1 MATTLEELQKKL
13 DDKSLNPDE
22 LSREQ
27 RNIIDELI
35 RRGELKG
42 PTMGE
47 LRTQR
52 DVAAKKIAR
61 ADEFYAD
68 PIGQALQA
76 EDSFFSGRPDA
87 ELAGDL
93 SGSIAPYLLM
103 RKKIFGATKNGTL
116 WRKGP
121 GKFLQAASKVADK
134 LPGRLKLVGG
144 ALKLVAR
151 AADVPA
157 KVVASPLGRAE
168 IYSVLGGSTG
178 AGAGSITYDMLNEQ
192 AGITIA
198 NAITDD
204 FRDLP
209 DKEIDQNIIANS
221 LRATKTAA
229 YWNAGA
235 AALTPF
241 IYGALG
247 RMGKH
252 LFNVKGEK
260 AVRLSEIAKE
270 KGLPLPLM
278 TAIEGKALN
287 ETGFKNFGKGAL
299 APLGQ
304 SYFKTVGVFP
314 FVSGIGRE
322 ALQVA
327 EQEAGKQYLDG
338 LVRYAP
344 LMKTAAL
351 SSSIYNQAAKVFAE
365 NAAVIGA
372 KYQAFERVAEALGN
386 PRVIGMDKTVKYAK
400 EMVEANRQMFPD
412 IPGYAP
418 GIGDLDIKA
427 IDKYLKDAGDPLN
440 LFMKAVAA
448 IGTNKLTPK
457 EYSGLTRMLN
467 RAIEGTQ
474 YNLPVGSV
482 WSLKEAMETDFAAFG
497 GKLTKDNLF
506 TDQTIKE
513 GYDAM
518 VAQSGKEFADA
529 DIAYKISQGKDL
541 NNKLLDANATFS
553 QVMGFIDEPIVKS
566 FRKFDSSLFTQRGVN
581 GVKGL
586 ASMSR
591 DQLFRTMEKDVFA
604 SNSPQAIEQFKIII
618 GAAGRNMTPNGKAL
632 FEAAKARYMFNT
644 FLQSFDTAGSPQA
657 KSIFNDVAM
666 DAQVT
671 AKNKYVSEA
680 MEDLGT
686 DVLARQRGFR
696 IEDVRLNNGIYDVS
710 KIRFG
715 PKDFAEFNINKF
727 MDNLGIGKATEDL
740 GRDKMQLLLGKKG
753 ADDFYKFTDY
763 MKAISDVAVSDTSTF
778 LQRRFTLS
786 GGRGVLSGVVIGGGM
801 AAVNPF
807 APAIFLLL
815 ARKAGR
821 MLSDPVALRMMN
833 DALGVDEQLKI
844 LKGQKIR
851 GKRYGNEAYRNIMP
865 KLSSAFLTQ
874 KREAFA
880 RLMNY
885 FADEDED
892 TPRVNPKTV
901 DPIRIQEELLGMPFD
916 NPKPRYDDNTLPKET
931 VESMFAQDFTPG
943 SGNVETDNQLVDY
956 IQSTVRASDETD
968 IDQELRDVEAER
980 ASVMGDVEL
989 ENPVQQPQ
997 VTEQVN
1003 AAQFQ
1008 ALFPNDPTGAAIA
1021 MRGRKNV

>member
-1 MATTLEELQKKL
+1 MATTLKELQKKL
-13 DDKSLNPDE
+13 DDKSLNPNE

-27 RNIIDELI
+27 RAIIDELI
-35 RRGELKG
+35 KRGELKG
-42 PTMGE
+42 PTMRE
-47 LRTQR
+47 LTLKR
-52 DVAAKKIAR
+52 DKAAKDIAR
-61 ADEFYAD
+61 ADQFYAD
-68 PIGQALQA
+68 PIGSALEA
-76 EDSFFSGRPDA
+76 EDSMFKGRPTA

-93 SGSIAPYLLM
+93 SGSIAPYVVM
-103 RKKIFGATKNGTL
+103 RKKIFGAAKNGTL
-116 WRKGP
+116 WQKGP
-121 GKFLQAASKVADK
+121 GKFLQSATKVADR
-134 LPGRLKLVGG
+134 LPGRFKILGG
-144 ALKLVAR
+144 ALKLLAR

-157 KVVASPLGRAE
+157 KVVASPVGRAE
-168 IYSVLGGSTG
+168 IYSVLGGTAG
-178 AGAGSITYDMLNEQ
+178 AGTGSITYDMLNEQ

-198 NAITDD
+198 NAITDE

-209 DKEIDQNIIANS
+209 EKEIDQDILANS
-221 LRATKTAA
+221 FRATKNAA
-229 YWNAGA
+229 MWNAGA

-241 IYGALG
+241 IFGPLGKLTSKLFGA
-247 RMGKH
+247 KS
-252 LFNVKGEK
+252 EK
-260 AVRLSEIAKE
+260 AVRLSEFAKE

-278 TAIEGKALN
+278 TGIEDGVLSD
-287 ETGFKNFGKGAL
+287 
-299 APLGQ
+299 LGRN
-304 SYFKTVGVFP
+304 YFKTVGVFP

-322 ALQVA
+322 SLQVA

-351 SSSIYNQAAKVFAE
+351 SSAIYNQAAKTFAD
-365 NAAVIGA
+365 NAAVIGS
-372 KYQAFERVAEALGN
+372 KYKAFETFAEALGN
-386 PRVIGMDKTVKYAK
+386 PRVISLDATTKYAR

-418 GIGDLDIKA
+418 GLGDLDVKA

-440 LFMKAVAA
+440 LFMKATAA
-448 IGTNKLTPK
+448 IGSNKITPK
-457 EYSGLTRMLN
+457 EYSGLMRMLN

-474 YNLPVGSV
+474 YTLPTGSV
-482 WSLKEAMETDFAAFG
+482 WSLREALETDLNAFG
-497 GKLTKDNLF
+497 GKLTKDNLL

-529 DIAYKISQGKDL
+529 DIAFKISQGEQL
-541 NNKLLDANATFS
+541 YSKLKDANGTFS
-553 QVMGFIDEPIVKS
+553 ALMGFIKSPLIKS

-581 GVKGL
+581 GVKGIEGM
-586 ASMSR
+586 AR
-591 DQLFRTMEKDVFA
+591 DKMFQTMERDVFA
-604 SNSPQAIEQFKIII
+604 SNSPEAIEAFKVII
-618 GAAGRNMTPNGKAL
+618 GAAGKGATPNGKAL
-632 FEAAKARYMFNT
+632 FEASKARYMFNA
-644 FLQSFDTAGSPQA
+644 FLKSFDTAGSPQA

-666 DAQVT
+666 EAGV
-671 AKNKYVSEA
+671 KSGNKYMSDA
-680 MEDLGT
+680 MEELGT
-686 DVLARQRGFR
+686 DAIARQRGFS
-696 IEDVRLNNGIYDVS
+696 IDDVRLNNGIYDVS

-740 GRDKMQLLLGKKG
+740 GRDKMLKLLGKGG

-763 MKAISDVAVSDTSTF
+763 MKAISDIAVSDTSTF

-821 MLSDPVALRMMN
+821 MLTDPVALRYMN
-833 DALGVDEQLKI
+833 DALGVDEQLKV

-851 GKRYGNEAYRNIMP
+851 GRRYGRQVTP
-865 KLSSAFLTQ
+865 KLTALGLTQ

-901 DPIRIQEELLGMPFD
+901 DPIRIQEQLLGMPFE
-916 NPKPRYDDNTLPKET
+916 NPKPRYDDKNLPKET
-931 VESMFAQDFTPG
+931 IESMFAQDFTPG

-956 IQSTVRASDETD
+956 IQSTVRNSDETD
-968 IDQELRDVEAER
+968 VDQELRNEEAER
-980 ASVMGDVEL
+980 ANVMGDVEL
-989 ENPVQQPQ
+989 ESPVQQPQ
-997 VTEQVN
+997 ATGQVN

-1021 MRGRKNV
+1021 MRGNRRV

>member
-1 MATTLEELQKKL
+1 MATTLKELQKKL
-13 DDKSLNPDE
+13 DDKSLNPNE

-27 RNIIDELI
+27 RAIIDELI
-35 RRGELKG
+35 KRGELKG
-42 PTMGE
+42 PTMRE
-47 LRTQR
+47 LTLKR
-52 DVAAKKIAR
+52 DKAAKDIAR
-61 ADEFYAD
+61 ADQFYAD
-68 PIGQALQA
+68 PIGSALEA
-76 EDSFFSGRPDA
+76 EDSMFKGRPTA

-93 SGSIAPYLLM
+93 SGSIAPYVVM
-103 RKKIFGATKNGTL
+103 RKKIFGAAKNGTL
-116 WRKGP
+116 WQKGP
-121 GKFLQAASKVADK
+121 GKFLQSATKVADR
-134 LPGRLKLVGG
+134 LPGRFKILGG
-144 ALKLVAR
+144 ALKLLAR

-157 KVVASPLGRAE
+157 KVVASPVGRAE
-168 IYSVLGGSTG
+168 IYSVLGGTAG
-178 AGAGSITYDMLNEQ
+178 AGTGSITYDMLNEQ

-198 NAITDD
+198 NAITDE

-209 DKEIDQNIIANS
+209 EKEIDQDILANS
-221 LRATKTAA
+221 FRATKNAA
-229 YWNAGA
+229 MWNAGA

-241 IYGALG
+241 IFGPLGKLTSKLFGA
-247 RMGKH
+247 KS
-252 LFNVKGEK
+252 EK
-260 AVRLSEIAKE
+260 AVRLSEFAKE

-278 TAIEGKALN
+278 TGIEDGVLSD
-287 ETGFKNFGKGAL
+287 
-299 APLGQ
+299 LGRN
-304 SYFKTVGVFP
+304 YFKTVGVFP

-322 ALQVA
+322 SLQVA

-351 SSSIYNQAAKVFAE
+351 SSAIYNQAAKTFAD
-365 NAAVIGA
+365 NAAVIGS
-372 KYQAFERVAEALGN
+372 KYKAFETFAEALGN
-386 PRVIGMDKTVKYAK
+386 PRVISLDATTKYAR

-418 GIGDLDIKA
+418 GLGDLDVKA

-440 LFMKAVAA
+440 LFMKATAA
-448 IGTNKLTPK
+448 IGSNKITPK
-457 EYSGLTRMLN
+457 EYSGLMRMLN

-474 YNLPVGSV
+474 YTLPTGSV
-482 WSLKEAMETDFAAFG
+482 WSLREALETDLNAFG
-497 GKLTKDNLF
+497 GKLTKDNLL

-529 DIAYKISQGKDL
+529 DIAFKISQGEQL
-541 NNKLLDANATFS
+541 YSKLKDANGTFS
-553 QVMGFIDEPIVKS
+553 ALMGFIKSPLIKS

-581 GVKGL
+581 GVKGIEGM
-586 ASMSR
+586 AR
-591 DQLFRTMEKDVFA
+591 DKMFQTMERDVFA
-604 SNSPQAIEQFKIII
+604 SNSPEAIEAFKVII
-618 GAAGRNMTPNGKAL
+618 GAAGKGATPNGKAL
-632 FEAAKARYMFNT
+632 FEASKARYMFNA
-644 FLQSFDTAGSPQA
+644 FLKSFDTAGSPQA

-666 DAQVT
+666 EAGV
-671 AKNKYVSEA
+671 KSGNKYMSDA
-680 MEDLGT
+680 MEELGT
-686 DVLARQRGFR
+686 DAIARQRGFS
-696 IEDVRLNNGIYDVS
+696 IDDVRLNNGIYDVS

-740 GRDKMQLLLGKKG
+740 GRDKMMKLLGKGG

-763 MKAISDVAVSDTSTF
+763 MKAISDIAVSDTSTF

-821 MLSDPVALRMMN
+821 MLTDPVALRYMN
-833 DALGVDEQLKI
+833 DALGVDEQLKV

-851 GKRYGNEAYRNIMP
+851 GRRYGRQVTP
-865 KLSSAFLTQ
+865 KLTALGLTQ

-901 DPIRIQEELLGMPFD
+901 DPIRIQEQLLGMPFE
-916 NPKPRYDDNTLPKET
+916 NPKPRYDDKNLPKET
-931 VESMFAQDFTPG
+931 IESMFAQDFTPG

-956 IQSTVRASDETD
+956 IQSTVRNSDETD
-968 IDQELRDVEAER
+968 IDQESRNVEAER
-980 ASVMGDVEL
+980 ASIMGDVEL
-989 ENPVQQPQ
+989 ESPVQQPQ
-997 VTEQVN
+997 ATGQVN

-1021 MRGRKNV
+1021 MRGNRRV

>member
-1 MATTLEELQKKL
+1 LA
-13 DDKSLNPDE
+13 
-22 LSREQ
+22 
-27 RNIIDELI
+27 
-35 RRGELKG
+35 
-42 PTMGE
+42 
-47 LRTQR
+47 
-52 DVAAKKIAR
+52 
-61 ADEFYAD
+61 
-68 PIGQALQA
+68 A
-76 EDSFFSGRPDA
+76 EDSMFKGRPTA

-93 SGSIAPYLLM
+93 SGSIAPYVVM
-103 RKKIFGATKNGTL
+103 RKKIFGAAKNGTL
-116 WRKGP
+116 WQKGP
-121 GKFLQAASKVADK
+121 GKFLQAATKVADK
-134 LPGRLKLVGG
+134 LPGRFKILGG
-144 ALKLVAR
+144 ALKLIAR

-157 KVVASPLGRAE
+157 KVVASPVGRAE
-168 IYSVLGGSTG
+168 IYSVLGGTAG
-178 AGAGSITYDMLNEQ
+178 AGTGSITYDMLNEQ

-198 NAITDD
+198 NAITDE

-209 DKEIDQNIIANS
+209 EKEIDQDILANS
-221 LRATKTAA
+221 FRATKNAA
-229 YWNAGA
+229 MWNAGA

-241 IYGALG
+241 IFGPLGKLTGKLFGA
-247 RMGKH
+247 KS
-252 LFNVKGEK
+252 EK
-260 AVRLSEIAKE
+260 AVRLSEFAKE

-278 TAIEGKALN
+278 TGIEDGVLSD
-287 ETGFKNFGKGAL
+287 
-299 APLGQ
+299 LGRN
-304 SYFKTVGVFP
+304 YFKTVGVFP

-322 ALQVA
+322 SLQVA

-351 SSSIYNQAAKVFAE
+351 SSSIYNQAAKTFAD
-365 NAAVIGA
+365 NAAVIGS
-372 KYQAFERVAEALGN
+372 KYKAFETFAEALGN
-386 PRVIGMDKTVKYAK
+386 PRVISLDATTKYAR

-418 GIGDLDIKA
+418 GLGDLDVKA

-440 LFMKAVAA
+440 LFMKATAA
-448 IGTNKLTPK
+448 IGSNKITPK
-457 EYSGLTRMLN
+457 EYSGLMRMLN

-474 YNLPVGSV
+474 YTLPTGSV
-482 WSLKEAMETDFAAFG
+482 WSLREALETDLNAFG
-497 GKLTKDNLF
+497 GKLTKDNLL
-506 TDQTIKE
+506 TDSTIKE

-529 DIAYKISQGKDL
+529 DMAFKISQGEQL
-541 NNKLLDANATFS
+541 YSKLKDANGTFS
-553 QVMGFIDEPIVKS
+553 ALMGFIKSPLIKS

-581 GVKGL
+581 GVKGIEGM
-586 ASMSR
+586 AR
-591 DQLFRTMEKDVFA
+591 DKMFQTMERDVFA
-604 SNSPQAIEQFKIII
+604 SNSPEAIEAFKVII
-618 GAAGRNMTPNGKAL
+618 GAAGKGATPNGKAL
-632 FEAAKARYMFNT
+632 FEASKARYMFNA
-644 FLQSFDTAGSPQA
+644 FLKSFDTAGSPQA

-666 DAQVT
+666 EAGV
-671 AKNKYVSEA
+671 KSGNKYMSDA
-680 MEDLGT
+680 MEELGT
-686 DVLARQRGFR
+686 DAIARQRGFS
-696 IEDVRLNNGIYDVS
+696 IDDVRLNNGIYDVS

-740 GRDKMQLLLGKKG
+740 GRDKMMKLLGKG
-753 ADDFYKFTDY
+753 GSDDFYKFTDY
-763 MKAISDVAVSDTSTF
+763 MKAISDIAVSDTSTF

-821 MLSDPVALRMMN
+821 MLTDPVALRYMN
-833 DALGVDEQLKI
+833 DALGVDEQLKV

-851 GKRYGNEAYRNIMP
+851 GRRYGRQVTP
-865 KLSSAFLTQ
+865 KLTALGLTQ

-892 TPRVNPKTV
+892 MPRVNPKTI
-901 DPIRIQEELLGMPFD
+901 DPIRIQEQLLGMPFD
-916 NPKPRYDDNTLPKET
+916 NTKPRYEDKNLPKET

-956 IQSTVRASDETD
+956 IQSTVRATDETD
-968 IDQELRDVEAER
+968 IDQESRNVEAET
-980 ASVMGDVEL
+980 AGVMGDVEL
-989 ENPVQQPQ
+989 ESPVPQPPA
-997 VTEQVN
+997 TGQVN

-1021 MRGRKNV
+1021 QRGVKRG

>member
-1 MATTLEELQKKL
+1 MATTLKNLQKQL
-13 DDKSLNPDE
+13 DDKSLNPSE
-22 LSREQ
+22 LSKEQ
-27 RNIIDELI
+27 RAIIDELI
-35 RRGELKG
+35 KRGDLKG
-42 PTMGE
+42 PSTGE
-47 LRTQR
+47 LALQR
-52 DVAAKKIAR
+52 EQAAEEIAR
-61 ADEFYAD
+61 ADQFYAD
-68 PIGQALQA
+68 PIGSALAA
-76 EDSFFSGRPDA
+76 EDSMFKGRPTA

-93 SGSIAPYLLM
+93 SGSIAPYVVM
-103 RKKIFGATKNGTL
+103 RKKIFGAAKNGTL
-116 WRKGP
+116 WQKGP
-121 GKFLQAASKVADK
+121 GKFLQAATKVADK
-134 LPGRLKLVGG
+134 LPGRFKILGG
-144 ALKLVAR
+144 ALKLIAR

-157 KVVASPLGRAE
+157 KVVASPVGRAE
-168 IYSVLGGSTG
+168 IYSVLGGTAG
-178 AGAGSITYDMLNEQ
+178 AGTGSITYDMLNEQ

-198 NAITDD
+198 NAITDE

-209 DKEIDQNIIANS
+209 EKEIDQDILANS
-221 LRATKTAA
+221 FRATKNAA
-229 YWNAGA
+229 MWNAGA

-241 IYGALG
+241 IFGPLGKLTGKLFGA
-247 RMGKH
+247 KS
-252 LFNVKGEK
+252 EK
-260 AVRLSEIAKE
+260 AVRLSEFAKE

-278 TAIEGKALN
+278 TGIEDGVLSD
-287 ETGFKNFGKGAL
+287 
-299 APLGQ
+299 LGRN
-304 SYFKTVGVFP
+304 YFKTVGVFP

-322 ALQVA
+322 SLQVA

-351 SSSIYNQAAKVFAE
+351 SSSIYNQAAKTFAD
-365 NAAVIGA
+365 NAAVIGS
-372 KYQAFERVAEALGN
+372 KYKAFETFAEALGN
-386 PRVIGMDKTVKYAK
+386 PRVISLDATTKYAR

-418 GIGDLDIKA
+418 GLGDLDVKA

-440 LFMKAVAA
+440 LFMKATAA
-448 IGTNKLTPK
+448 IGSNKITPK
-457 EYSGLTRMLN
+457 EYSGLMRMLN

-474 YNLPVGSV
+474 YTLPTGSV
-482 WSLKEAMETDFAAFG
+482 WSLREALETDLNAFG
-497 GKLTKDNLF
+497 GKLTKDNLL
-506 TDQTIKE
+506 TDSTIKE

-529 DIAYKISQGKDL
+529 DIAFKISQGEQL
-541 NNKLLDANATFS
+541 YSKLKDANGTFS
-553 QVMGFIDEPIVKS
+553 ALMGFIKSPLIKS

-581 GVKGL
+581 GVKGIEGM
-586 ASMSR
+586 AR
-591 DQLFRTMEKDVFA
+591 DKMFQTMERDVFA
-604 SNSPQAIEQFKIII
+604 SNSPEAIEAFKVII
-618 GAAGRNMTPNGKAL
+618 GAAGKGATPNGKAL
-632 FEAAKARYMFNT
+632 FEASKARYMFNA
-644 FLQSFDTAGSPQA
+644 FLKSFDTAGSPQA

-666 DAQVT
+666 EAGV
-671 AKNKYVSEA
+671 KSGNKYMSDA
-680 MEDLGT
+680 MEELGT
-686 DVLARQRGFR
+686 DAIARQRGFS
-696 IEDVRLNNGIYDVS
+696 IDDVRLNNGIYDVS

-740 GRDKMQLLLGKKG
+740 GRDKMMKLLGKG
-753 ADDFYKFTDY
+753 GSDDFYKFTDY
-763 MKAISDVAVSDTSTF
+763 MKAISDIAVSDTSTF

-821 MLSDPVALRMMN
+821 MLTDPVALRYMN
-833 DALGVDEQLKI
+833 DALGVDEQLKV

-851 GKRYGNEAYRNIMP
+851 GRRYGRQVTP
-865 KLSSAFLTQ
+865 KLTALGLTQ

-892 TPRVNPKTV
+892 MPRVNPKTI
-901 DPIRIQEELLGMPFD
+901 DPIRIQEQLLGMPFD
-916 NPKPRYDDNTLPKET
+916 NTKPRYEDKNLPKET

-956 IQSTVRASDETD
+956 IQSTVRATDETD
-968 IDQELRDVEAER
+968 IDQESRNVEAET
-980 ASVMGDVEL
+980 AGVMGDVEL
-989 ENPVQQPQ
+989 ESPVPQPPA
-997 VTEQVN
+997 TGQVN

-1021 MRGRKNV
+1021 QRGVKRG

>member
-1 MATTLEELQKKL
+1 MAITLEELQKKL
-13 DDKSLNPDE
+13 DDKSLNPADI
-22 LSREQ
+22 SPKQ
-27 RNIIDELI
+27 RRIIDELI
-35 RRGELKG
+35 NRGELKG
-42 PTMGE
+42 PTMRE
-47 LRTQR
+47 LTLQR
-52 DVAAKKIAR
+52 EQAASQIAR

-68 PIGQALQA
+68 PIGKALEA
-76 EDSFFSGRPDA
+76 EDSFFKGRPTA

-93 SGSIAPYLLM
+93 TGSIAPYLLM

-116 WRKGP
+116 WQKGP
-121 GKFLQAASKVADK
+121 GKFLQAATKVADK
-134 LPGRLKLVGG
+134 LPGRFRLIGG
-144 ALKLVAR
+144 ALKLIAR

-241 IYGALG
+241 IFGPLG
-247 RMGKH
+247 KLGKH

-287 ETGFKNFGKGAL
+287 ETGFSNLGKGAL

-351 SSSIYNQAAKVFAE
+351 SSSIYNQAAKVFKE

-372 KYQAFERVAEALGN
+372 KYQAFEEVADALGN
-386 PRVIGMDKTVKYAK
+386 PRVIGLDKTVKYAK

-412 IPGYAP
+412 IPAFKE
-418 GIGDLDIKA
+418 GIGDIDVKS

-440 LFMKAVAA
+440 LYMKAVAA
-448 IGTNKLTPK
+448 IGDSKITPK
-457 EYSGLTRMLN
+457 EYSGLMRMLN

-474 YNLPVGSV
+474 YQLPTGSV
-482 WSLKEAMETDFAAFG
+482 WSLREALETDFNAFG
-497 GKLTKDNLF
+497 GKLTKDNLLK
-506 TDQTIKE
+506 DETIKE
-513 GYDAM
+513 GYEAM

-529 DIAYKISQGKDL
+529 DIAYKISQGEKL
-541 NNKLLDANATFS
+541 NAKLLDANATFS
-553 QVMGFIDEPIVKS
+553 QVMGFLNEPIVKS
-566 FRKFDSSLFTQRGVN
+566 FRKFDSSLFTQRGIN

-591 DQLFRTMEKDVFA
+591 DQLFRSMEKDVFA
-604 SNSPQAIEQFKIII
+604 SNSPEAIEQFKIII
-618 GAAGRNMTPNGKAL
+618 GAAGRNSTPNGKAL

-644 FLQSFDTAGSPQA
+644 FLKSFDTAGSPQA

-666 DAQVT
+666 DAQVI

-686 DVLARQRGFR
+686 DIIARQRGFS
-696 IEDVRLNNGIYDVS
+696 IDDVRLNNGIYDVS

-715 PKDFAEFNINKF
+715 PKDFANFNINKF

-801 AAVNPF
+801 AAVNPL
-807 APAIFLLL
+807 APLVFLAV
-815 ARKAGR
+815 ARKAGSV
-821 MLSDPVALRMMN
+821 LSDPVALRLMN

-844 LKGQKIR
+844 LGGKKIR
-851 GKRYGNEAYRNIMP
+851 GRTYGTGAIRNVTP
-865 KLSSAFLTQ
+865 KLSAFYLTQ

-880 RLMNY
+880 RFMNY
-885 FADEDED
+885 ILDEEED
-892 TPRVNPKTV
+892 TPKINPKNI
-901 DPIRIQEELLGMPFD
+901 DPVRIQEMLLGMPFE

-931 VESMFAQDFTPG
+931 IESMFAQDFTPG

-956 IQSTVRASDETD
+956 IQSSIRATDETD
-968 IDQELRDVEAER
+968 IDQESRNIEAER

-989 ENPVQQPQ
+989 ESPVQATPNTGQQ
-997 VTEQVN
+997 VSAQ
-1003 AAQFQ
+1003 QFQ
-1008 ALFPNDPTGAAIA
+1008 TLFPNDPTGAAIA
-1021 MRGRKNV
+1021 QRRRNV

>member
-1 MATTLEELQKKL
+1 MSEFVDNLQKQL
-13 DDKSLNPDE
+13 DDKSLNPSE
-22 LSREQ
+22 LSKEQ
-27 RNIIDELI
+27 RAIIDELI
-35 RRGELKG
+35 KRGDLKG
-42 PTMGE
+42 PSTGE
-47 LRTQR
+47 LALQR
-52 DVAAKKIAR
+52 EQAAEEIAR
-61 ADEFYAD
+61 ADQFYAD
-68 PIGQALQA
+68 PIGSALAA
-76 EDSFFSGRPDA
+76 EDSMFKGRPTA

-93 SGSIAPYLLM
+93 SGSIAPYVVM
-103 RKKIFGATKNGTL
+103 RKKIFGAAKNGTL
-116 WRKGP
+116 WQKGP
-121 GKFLQAASKVADK
+121 GKFLQAATKVADK
-134 LPGRLKLVGG
+134 LPGRFKILGG
-144 ALKLVAR
+144 ALKLIAR

-157 KVVASPLGRAE
+157 KVVASPVGRAE
-168 IYSVLGGSTG
+168 IYSVLGGTAG
-178 AGAGSITYDMLNEQ
+178 AGTGSITYDMLNEQ

-198 NAITDD
+198 NAITDE

-209 DKEIDQNIIANS
+209 EKEIDQDILANS
-221 LRATKTAA
+221 FRATKNAA
-229 YWNAGA
+229 MWNAGA

-241 IYGALG
+241 IFGPLGKLTGKLFGA
-247 RMGKH
+247 KS
-252 LFNVKGEK
+252 EK
-260 AVRLSEIAKE
+260 AVRLSEFAKE

-278 TAIEGKALN
+278 TGIEDGVLSD
-287 ETGFKNFGKGAL
+287 
-299 APLGQ
+299 LGRN
-304 SYFKTVGVFP
+304 YFKTVGVFP

-322 ALQVA
+322 SLQVA

-351 SSSIYNQAAKVFAE
+351 SSSIYNQAAKTFAD
-365 NAAVIGA
+365 NAAVIGS
-372 KYQAFERVAEALGN
+372 KYKAFETFAEALGN
-386 PRVIGMDKTVKYAK
+386 PRVISLDATTKYAR

-418 GIGDLDIKA
+418 GLGDLDVKA

-440 LFMKAVAA
+440 LFMKATAA
-448 IGTNKLTPK
+448 IGSNKITPK
-457 EYSGLTRMLN
+457 EYSGLMRMLN

-474 YNLPVGSV
+474 YTLPTGSV
-482 WSLKEAMETDFAAFG
+482 WSLREALETDLNAFG
-497 GKLTKDNLF
+497 GKLTKDNLL
-506 TDQTIKE
+506 TDSTIKE

-529 DIAYKISQGKDL
+529 DIAFKISQGEQL
-541 NNKLLDANATFS
+541 YSKLKDANGTFS
-553 QVMGFIDEPIVKS
+553 ALMGFIKSPLIKS

-581 GVKGL
+581 GVKGIEGM
-586 ASMSR
+586 AR
-591 DQLFRTMEKDVFA
+591 DKMFQTMERDVFA
-604 SNSPQAIEQFKIII
+604 SNSPEAIEAFKVII
-618 GAAGRNMTPNGKAL
+618 GAAGKGATPNGKAL
-632 FEAAKARYMFNT
+632 FEASKARYMFNA
-644 FLQSFDTAGSPQA
+644 FLKSFDTAGSPQA

-666 DAQVT
+666 EAGV
-671 AKNKYVSEA
+671 KSGNKYMSDA
-680 MEDLGT
+680 MEELGT
-686 DVLARQRGFR
+686 DAIARQRGFS
-696 IEDVRLNNGIYDVS
+696 IDDVRLNNGIYDVS

-740 GRDKMQLLLGKKG
+740 GRDKMMKLLGKG
-753 ADDFYKFTDY
+753 GSDDFYKFTDY
-763 MKAISDVAVSDTSTF
+763 MKAISDIAVSDTSTF

-821 MLSDPVALRMMN
+821 MLTDPVALRYMN
-833 DALGVDEQLKI
+833 DALGVDEQLKV

-851 GKRYGNEAYRNIMP
+851 GRRYGRQVTP
-865 KLSSAFLTQ
+865 KLTALGLTQ

-892 TPRVNPKTV
+892 MPRVNPKTI
-901 DPIRIQEELLGMPFD
+901 DPIRIQEQLLGMPFD
-916 NPKPRYDDNTLPKET
+916 NTKPRYEDKNLPKET

-956 IQSTVRASDETD
+956 IQSTVRATDETD
-968 IDQELRDVEAER
+968 IDQESRNVEAET
-980 ASVMGDVEL
+980 AGVMGDVEL
-989 ENPVQQPQ
+989 ESPVPQPPA
-997 VTEQVN
+997 TGQVN

-1021 MRGRKNV
+1021 QRGVKRG

>member
-1 MATTLEELQKKL
+1 MATTLKELQKKL
-13 DDKSLNPDE
+13 DDKSLNPNE

-27 RNIIDELI
+27 RAIIDELI

-42 PTMGE
+42 PTMRD
-47 LRTQR
+47 LTLQR
-52 DVAAKKIAR
+52 DKAAKDIAR

-68 PIGQALQA
+68 PIGSALEA
-76 EDSFFSGRPDA
+76 EDSMFKGRPTA

-93 SGSIAPYLLM
+93 SGSIAPYVVM
-103 RKKIFGATKNGTL
+103 RKKIFGAAKNGTL
-116 WRKGP
+116 WQKGP
-121 GKFLQAASKVADK
+121 GKFLQSATKVADR
-134 LPGRLKLVGG
+134 LPGRFKILGG
-144 ALKLVAR
+144 ALKLLAR

-157 KVVASPLGRAE
+157 KVVASPVGRAE
-168 IYSVLGGSTG
+168 IYSVLGGTAG
-178 AGAGSITYDMLNEQ
+178 AGTGSITYDMLNEQ

-198 NAITDD
+198 NAITDE

-209 DKEIDQNIIANS
+209 EKEIDQDILANS
-221 LRATKTAA
+221 FRATKNAA
-229 YWNAGA
+229 MWNAGA

-241 IYGALG
+241 IFGPLGKLTSKLFGA
-247 RMGKH
+247 KS
-252 LFNVKGEK
+252 EK
-260 AVRLSEIAKE
+260 AVRLSEFAKE

-278 TAIEGKALN
+278 TGIEDGVLSD
-287 ETGFKNFGKGAL
+287 
-299 APLGQ
+299 LGRG
-304 SYFKTVGVFP
+304 YFKTVGVFP

-351 SSSIYNQAAKVFAE
+351 SSAIYNQAAKTFAD
-365 NAAVIGA
+365 NAAVIGS
-372 KYQAFERVAEALGN
+372 KYKAFETFAEALGN
-386 PRVIGMDKTVKYAK
+386 PRVISLDATTKYAR

-418 GIGDLDIKA
+418 GLGDLDVKA

-440 LFMKAVAA
+440 LFMKATAA
-448 IGTNKLTPK
+448 IGSNKITPK
-457 EYSGLTRMLN
+457 EYSGLMRMLN

-474 YNLPVGSV
+474 YTLPTGSV
-482 WSLKEAMETDFAAFG
+482 WSLREALETDLNAFG
-497 GKLTKDNLF
+497 GKLTKDNLL

-529 DIAYKISQGKDL
+529 DIAFKISQGEQL
-541 NNKLLDANATFS
+541 YSKLKDANGTFS
-553 QVMGFIDEPIVKS
+553 ALMGFIKSPLIKS

-581 GVKGL
+581 GVKGIEGM
-586 ASMSR
+586 AR
-591 DQLFRTMEKDVFA
+591 DKMFQTMERDVFA
-604 SNSPQAIEQFKIII
+604 SNSPEAIEAFKVII
-618 GAAGRNMTPNGKAL
+618 GAAGKGATPNGKAL
-632 FEAAKARYMFNT
+632 FEASKARYMFNA
-644 FLQSFDTAGSPQA
+644 FLKSFDTAGSPQA

-666 DAQVT
+666 EAGV
-671 AKNKYVSEA
+671 KSGNKYMSDA
-680 MEDLGT
+680 MEELGT
-686 DVLARQRGFR
+686 DAIARQRGFS
-696 IEDVRLNNGIYDVS
+696 IDDVRLNNGIYDVS

-740 GRDKMQLLLGKKG
+740 GRDKMMKLLGKGG

-763 MKAISDVAVSDTSTF
+763 MKAISDIAVSDTSTF

-821 MLSDPVALRMMN
+821 MLTDPVALRYMN

-844 LKGQKIR
+844 LGGEKIR
-851 GKRYGNEAYRNIMP
+851 GRRYGNEAYRNIMP

-901 DPIRIQEELLGMPFD
+901 DPIRIQEQLLGMPFE
-916 NPKPRYDDNTLPKET
+916 NPKPRYDDKNLPKET
-931 VESMFAQDFTPG
+931 IESMFAQDFTPG

-968 IDQELRDVEAER
+968 IDQESRNVEAER
-980 ASVMGDVEL
+980 ASVMGDIEL

-997 VTEQVN
+997 ATGQVN

-1021 MRGRKNV
+1021 MRGNRRV

>member
-1 MATTLEELQKKL
+1 
-13 DDKSLNPDE
+13 
-22 LSREQ
+22 
-27 RNIIDELI
+27 
-35 RRGELKG
+35 
-42 PTMGE
+42 
-47 LRTQR
+47 
-52 DVAAKKIAR
+52 
-61 ADEFYAD
+61 
-68 PIGQALQA
+68 
-76 EDSFFSGRPDA
+76 
-87 ELAGDL
+87 
-93 SGSIAPYLLM
+93 
-103 RKKIFGATKNGTL
+103 
-116 WRKGP
+116 
-121 GKFLQAASKVADK
+121 
-134 LPGRLKLVGG
+134 
-144 ALKLVAR
+144 
-151 AADVPA
+151 
-157 KVVASPLGRAE
+157 
-168 IYSVLGGSTG
+168 
-178 AGAGSITYDMLNEQ
+178 MLNEQ

-198 NAITDD
+198 NAITDE

-209 DKEIDQNIIANS
+209 EKAIDQDILANS
-221 LRATKTAA
+221 FRATKNAA
-229 YWNAGA
+229 MWNAGA

-241 IYGALG
+241 IFGPLGKLTSKLFGA
-247 RMGKH
+247 KS
-252 LFNVKGEK
+252 EK
-260 AVRLSEIAKE
+260 AVRLSEFAKE

-278 TAIEGKALN
+278 TGIEDGVLSD
-287 ETGFKNFGKGAL
+287 
-299 APLGQ
+299 LGRN
-304 SYFKTVGVFP
+304 YFKTVGVFP

-351 SSSIYNQAAKVFAE
+351 SSAIYNQAAKTFAD
-365 NAAVIGA
+365 NAAVIGS
-372 KYQAFERVAEALGN
+372 KYKAFETFAEALGN
-386 PRVIGMDKTVKYAK
+386 PRVISLDATTKYAR

-418 GIGDLDIKA
+418 GIGDLDVKA

-440 LFMKAVAA
+440 LFMKATAA
-448 IGTNKLTPK
+448 IGSNKITPK
-457 EYSGLTRMLN
+457 EYSGLMRMLN

-474 YNLPVGSV
+474 YTLPTGSV
-482 WSLKEAMETDFAAFG
+482 WSLREALETDLNAFG
-497 GKLTKDNLF
+497 GKLTKDNLL

-529 DIAYKISQGKDL
+529 DIAFKISQGEQL
-541 NNKLLDANATFS
+541 YSKLKDANGTFS
-553 QVMGFIDEPIVKS
+553 ALMGFIKSPLIKS

-581 GVKGL
+581 GVKGIEGM
-586 ASMSR
+586 AR
-591 DQLFRTMEKDVFA
+591 DKMFQTMERDVFA
-604 SNSPQAIEQFKIII
+604 SNSPEAIEAFKVII
-618 GAAGRNMTPNGKAL
+618 GAAGKGATPNGKAL
-632 FEAAKARYMFNT
+632 FEASKARYMFNA
-644 FLQSFDTAGSPQA
+644 FLKSFDTAGSPQA

-666 DAQVT
+666 EAGV
-671 AKNKYVSEA
+671 KSGNKYMSDA
-680 MEDLGT
+680 MEELGT
-686 DVLARQRGFR
+686 DAIARQRGFS
-696 IEDVRLNNGIYDVS
+696 IDDVRLNNGIYDVS

-740 GRDKMQLLLGKKG
+740 GRDKMMKLLGKGG

-763 MKAISDVAVSDTSTF
+763 MKAISDIAVSDTSTF

-821 MLSDPVALRMMN
+821 MLTDPVALRYMN
-833 DALGVDEQLKI
+833 DALGVDEQLKV

-851 GKRYGNEAYRNIMP
+851 GRRYGRQVTP
-865 KLSSAFLTQ
+865 KLTALGLTQ

-901 DPIRIQEELLGMPFD
+901 DPIRIQEQLLGMPFE
-916 NPKPRYDDNTLPKET
+916 NPKPRYDDKNLPKET
-931 VESMFAQDFTPG
+931 IESMFAQDFTPG

-956 IQSTVRASDETD
+956 IQSTVRNSDETD
-968 IDQELRDVEAER
+968 IDQESRNVEAER
-980 ASVMGDVEL
+980 VSVMGDIEL

-997 VTEQVN
+997 ATGQVN

-1021 MRGRKNV
+1021 MRGNRRV

>member
-1 MATTLEELQKKL
+1 MATTLKELQKKL
-13 DDKSLNPDE
+13 DDRSLNPNE

-27 RNIIDELI
+27 RAIIDELI
-35 RRGELKG
+35 KRGELKG
-42 PTMGE
+42 PTMRD
-47 LRTQR
+47 LTLQR
-52 DVAAKKIAR
+52 DKAAKDIAR
-61 ADEFYAD
+61 ADQFYAD
-68 PIGQALQA
+68 PIGSALEA
-76 EDSFFSGRPDA
+76 EDSMFKGRPTA

-93 SGSIAPYLLM
+93 SGSIAPYVVM
-103 RKKIFGATKNGTL
+103 RKKIFGAAKNGTL
-116 WRKGP
+116 WQKGP
-121 GKFLQAASKVADK
+121 GKFLQSATKVADR
-134 LPGRLKLVGG
+134 LPGRFKILGG
-144 ALKLVAR
+144 ALKLLAR

-157 KVVASPLGRAE
+157 KVVASPVGRAE
-168 IYSVLGGSTG
+168 IYSVLGGTAG
-178 AGAGSITYDMLNEQ
+178 AGTGSITYDMLNEQ

-198 NAITDD
+198 NAITDE

-209 DKEIDQNIIANS
+209 EKAIDQDILANS
-221 LRATKTAA
+221 FRATKNAA
-229 YWNAGA
+229 MWNAGA

-241 IYGALG
+241 IFGPLGKLTSKLFGA
-247 RMGKH
+247 KS
-252 LFNVKGEK
+252 EK
-260 AVRLSEIAKE
+260 AVRLSEFAKE

-278 TAIEGKALN
+278 TGIEDGVLSD
-287 ETGFKNFGKGAL
+287 
-299 APLGQ
+299 LGRN
-304 SYFKTVGVFP
+304 YFKTVGVFP

-351 SSSIYNQAAKVFAE
+351 SSAIYNQAAKTFAD
-365 NAAVIGA
+365 NAAVIGS
-372 KYQAFERVAEALGN
+372 KYKAFETFAEALGN
-386 PRVIGMDKTVKYAK
+386 PRVISLDATTKYAR

-418 GIGDLDIKA
+418 GLGDLDVKA

-448 IGTNKLTPK
+448 IGPNKITPK
-457 EYSGLTRMLN
+457 EYSGLMRMLN

-474 YNLPVGSV
+474 YTLPTGSV
-482 WSLKEAMETDFAAFG
+482 WSLREALETDLNAFG
-497 GKLTKDNLF
+497 GKLTKDNLL

-529 DIAYKISQGKDL
+529 DIAFKISQGEQL
-541 NNKLLDANATFS
+541 YSKLKDANGTFS
-553 QVMGFIDEPIVKS
+553 ALMGFIKSPLIKS

-581 GVKGL
+581 GVKGIEGM
-586 ASMSR
+586 AR
-591 DQLFRTMEKDVFA
+591 DKMFQTMERDVFA
-604 SNSPQAIEQFKIII
+604 SNSPEAIEAFKVII
-618 GAAGRNMTPNGKAL
+618 GAAGKGATPNGKAL
-632 FEAAKARYMFNT
+632 FEASKARYMFNA
-644 FLQSFDTAGSPQA
+644 FLKSFDTAGSPQA

-666 DAQVT
+666 EAGV
-671 AKNKYVSEA
+671 KSGNKYMSDA
-680 MEDLGT
+680 MEELGT
-686 DVLARQRGFR
+686 DAIARQRGFS
-696 IEDVRLNNGIYDVS
+696 IDDVRLNNGIYDVS

-740 GRDKMQLLLGKKG
+740 GRDKMMKLLGKGG

-821 MLSDPVALRMMN
+821 MLTDPVALRYMN

-851 GKRYGNEAYRNIMP
+851 GRRYGRSIETGITSPTKFLTA
-865 KLSSAFLTQ
+865 AGLTQ

-901 DPIRIQEELLGMPFD
+901 DPIRIQEQLLGMPFE
-916 NPKPRYDDNTLPKET
+916 NPKPRYDDKNLPKET
-931 VESMFAQDFTPG
+931 IESMFAQDFTPG

-956 IQSTVRASDETD
+956 IQSTVRNSDETD
-968 IDQELRDVEAER
+968 IDQESRNVEAER
-980 ASVMGDVEL
+980 ASVMGDIQL
-989 ENPVQQPQ
+989 ENPVQQPPA
-997 VTEQVN
+997 TGQVN

-1021 MRGRKNV
+1021 MRGNRRV

>member
-1 MATTLEELQKKL
+1 MATTLKELQKKL
-13 DDKSLNPDE
+13 DDKSLNPNE

-27 RNIIDELI
+27 RAIIDELI
-35 RRGELKG
+35 KRGELKG
-42 PTMGE
+42 PTMRE
-47 LRTQR
+47 LTLQR
-52 DVAAKKIAR
+52 DKAAKDIAR
-61 ADEFYAD
+61 ADQFYAD
-68 PIGQALQA
+68 PIGSALEA
-76 EDSFFSGRPDA
+76 EDSMFKGRPTA

-93 SGSIAPYLLM
+93 SGSIAPYVVM
-103 RKKIFGATKNGTL
+103 RKKIFGAAKNGTL
-116 WRKGP
+116 WQKGP
-121 GKFLQAASKVADK
+121 GKFLQAATKVADK
-134 LPGRLKLVGG
+134 LPGRFKILGG
-144 ALKLVAR
+144 ALKLLAR

-157 KVVASPLGRAE
+157 KVVASPVGRAE
-168 IYSVLGGSTG
+168 IYSVLGGTAG
-178 AGAGSITYDMLNEQ
+178 AGTGSITYDMLNEQ

-198 NAITDD
+198 NAITDE

-209 DKEIDQNIIANS
+209 EKKIDQDILANS
-221 LRATKTAA
+221 FRATKNAA
-229 YWNAGA
+229 MWNAGA

-241 IYGALG
+241 IFGPLGKLTSKLFGA
-247 RMGKH
+247 KS
-252 LFNVKGEK
+252 EK
-260 AVRLSEIAKE
+260 AVRLSEFAKE

-278 TAIEGKALN
+278 TGIEDGVLSD
-287 ETGFKNFGKGAL
+287 
-299 APLGQ
+299 LGRN
-304 SYFKTVGVFP
+304 YFKTVGVFP

-351 SSSIYNQAAKVFAE
+351 SSAIYNQAAKTFAD
-365 NAAVIGA
+365 NAAVIGS
-372 KYQAFERVAEALGN
+372 KYKAFETFAEALGN
-386 PRVIGMDKTVKYAK
+386 PRVISLDATTKYAR

-418 GIGDLDIKA
+418 GIGDLDVKA

-440 LFMKAVAA
+440 LFMKATAA
-448 IGTNKLTPK
+448 IGSNKITPK
-457 EYSGLTRMLN
+457 EYSGLMRMLN

-474 YNLPVGSV
+474 YTLPTGSV
-482 WSLKEAMETDFAAFG
+482 WSLREALETDLNAFG
-497 GKLTKDNLF
+497 GKLTKDNLL
-506 TDQTIKE
+506 TDSTIKE

-529 DIAYKISQGKDL
+529 DIAFKISQGEQL
-541 NNKLLDANATFS
+541 YSKLKDANGTFS
-553 QVMGFIDEPIVKS
+553 ALMGFIKSPLIKS

-581 GVKGL
+581 GVKGIEGM
-586 ASMSR
+586 AR
-591 DQLFRTMEKDVFA
+591 DKMFQTMERDVFA
-604 SNSPQAIEQFKIII
+604 SNSPEAIEAFKVII
-618 GAAGRNMTPNGKAL
+618 GAAGKGATPNGKAL
-632 FEAAKARYMFNT
+632 FEASKARYMFNA
-644 FLQSFDTAGSPQA
+644 FLKSFDTAGSPQA

-666 DAQVT
+666 EAGV
-671 AKNKYVSEA
+671 KSGNKYMSDA
-680 MEDLGT
+680 MEELGT
-686 DVLARQRGFR
+686 DAIARQRGFS
-696 IEDVRLNNGIYDVS
+696 IDDVRLNNGIYDVS

-740 GRDKMQLLLGKKG
+740 GRDKMMKLLGKGG

-763 MKAISDVAVSDTSTF
+763 MKAISDIAVSDTSTF

-821 MLSDPVALRMMN
+821 MLTDPVALRYMN

-851 GKRYGNEAYRNIMP
+851 GRRYGRSIETGITKPTKFLTA
-865 KLSSAFLTQ
+865 AGLTQ

-901 DPIRIQEELLGMPFD
+901 DPIRIQEQLLGMPFE
-916 NPKPRYDDNTLPKET
+916 NPKPRYDDKNLPKET
-931 VESMFAQDFTPG
+931 IESMFAQDFTPG

-956 IQSTVRASDETD
+956 IQSTVRNSDEAD
-968 IDQELRDVEAER
+968 LDQESRNVEAER
-980 ASVMGDVEL
+980 ASIMGDIEL
-989 ENPVQQPQ
+989 ESPVQQPPA
-997 VTEQVN
+997 TGQVN

-1008 ALFPNDPTGAAIA
+1008 ALFPNDPTGTAIA
-1021 MRGRKNV
+1021 MRGNRRV

>member
-1 MATTLEELQKKL
+1 MATTLKDLQKQL
-13 DDKSLNPDE
+13 DDKSLNPSE
-22 LSREQ
+22 LSKEQ
-27 RNIIDELI
+27 RAIIDELI
-35 RRGELKG
+35 KRGDLKG
-42 PTMGE
+42 PSTGE
-47 LRTQR
+47 LALQR
-52 DVAAKKIAR
+52 EQAAEEIAR
-61 ADEFYAD
+61 ADQFYAD
-68 PIGQALQA
+68 PIGSALAA
-76 EDSFFSGRPDA
+76 EDSMFKGRPTA

-93 SGSIAPYLLM
+93 SGSIAPYVVM
-103 RKKIFGATKNGTL
+103 RKKIFGAAKNGTL
-116 WRKGP
+116 WQKGP
-121 GKFLQAASKVADK
+121 GKFLQAATKVADK
-134 LPGRLKLVGG
+134 LPGRFKILGG
-144 ALKLVAR
+144 ALKLIAR

-157 KVVASPLGRAE
+157 KVVASPVGRAE
-168 IYSVLGGSTG
+168 IYSVLGGTAG
-178 AGAGSITYDMLNEQ
+178 AGTGSITYDMLNEQ

-198 NAITDD
+198 NAITDE

-209 DKEIDQNIIANS
+209 EKEIDQDILANS
-221 LRATKTAA
+221 FRATKNAA
-229 YWNAGA
+229 MWNAGA

-241 IYGALG
+241 IFGPLGKLTGKLFGA
-247 RMGKH
+247 KS
-252 LFNVKGEK
+252 EK
-260 AVRLSEIAKE
+260 AVRLSEFAKE

-278 TAIEGKALN
+278 TGIEDGVLSD
-287 ETGFKNFGKGAL
+287 
-299 APLGQ
+299 LGRN
-304 SYFKTVGVFP
+304 YFKTVGVFP

-322 ALQVA
+322 SLQVA

-351 SSSIYNQAAKVFAE
+351 SSSIYNQAAKTFAD
-365 NAAVIGA
+365 NAAVIGS
-372 KYQAFERVAEALGN
+372 KYKAFETFAEALGN
-386 PRVIGMDKTVKYAK
+386 PRVISLDATTKYAR

-418 GIGDLDIKA
+418 GLGDLDVKA

-440 LFMKAVAA
+440 LFMKATAA
-448 IGTNKLTPK
+448 IGSNKITPK
-457 EYSGLTRMLN
+457 EYSGLMRMLN

-474 YNLPVGSV
+474 YTLPTGSV
-482 WSLKEAMETDFAAFG
+482 WSLREALETDLNAFG
-497 GKLTKDNLF
+497 GKLTKDNLL
-506 TDQTIKE
+506 TDSTIKE

-529 DIAYKISQGKDL
+529 DMAFKISQGEQL
-541 NNKLLDANATFS
+541 YSKLKDANGTFS
-553 QVMGFIDEPIVKS
+553 ALMGFIKSPLIKS

-581 GVKGL
+581 GVKGIEGM
-586 ASMSR
+586 AR
-591 DQLFRTMEKDVFA
+591 DKMFQTMERDVFA
-604 SNSPQAIEQFKIII
+604 SNSPEAIEAFKVII
-618 GAAGRNMTPNGKAL
+618 GAAGKGATPNGKAL
-632 FEAAKARYMFNT
+632 FEASKARYMFNA
-644 FLQSFDTAGSPQA
+644 FLKSFDTAGSPQA

-666 DAQVT
+666 EAGV
-671 AKNKYVSEA
+671 KSGNKYMSDA
-680 MEDLGT
+680 MEELGT
-686 DVLARQRGFR
+686 DAIARQRGFS
-696 IEDVRLNNGIYDVS
+696 IDDVRLNNGIYDVS

-740 GRDKMQLLLGKKG
+740 GRDKMMKLLGKG
-753 ADDFYKFTDY
+753 GSDDFYKFTDY
-763 MKAISDVAVSDTSTF
+763 MKAISDIAVSDTSTF

-821 MLSDPVALRMMN
+821 MLTDPVALRYMN
-833 DALGVDEQLKI
+833 DALGVDEQLKV

-851 GKRYGNEAYRNIMP
+851 GRRYGRQVTP
-865 KLSSAFLTQ
+865 KLTALGLTQ

-892 TPRVNPKTV
+892 MPRVNPKTI
-901 DPIRIQEELLGMPFD
+901 DPIRIQEQLLGMPFD
-916 NPKPRYDDNTLPKET
+916 NTKPRYEDKNLPKET

-956 IQSTVRASDETD
+956 IQSTVRATDETD
-968 IDQELRDVEAER
+968 IDQESRNVEAET
-980 ASVMGDVEL
+980 AGVMGDVEL
-989 ENPVQQPQ
+989 ESPVPQPPA
-997 VTEQVN
+997 TGQVN

-1021 MRGRKNV
+1021 QRGVKRG

>member
-1 MATTLEELQKKL
+1 MATTLKELQKKL
-13 DDKSLNPDE
+13 DDKSLNPNE

-27 RNIIDELI
+27 RAIIDELI
-35 RRGELKG
+35 KRGELKG
-42 PTMGE
+42 PTMRD
-47 LRTQR
+47 LTLQR
-52 DVAAKKIAR
+52 DKAAKDIAR

-68 PIGQALQA
+68 PIGSALEA
-76 EDSFFSGRPDA
+76 EDSMFKGRPTA

-93 SGSIAPYLLM
+93 SGSIAPYVVM
-103 RKKIFGATKNGTL
+103 RKKIFGAAKNGTL
-116 WRKGP
+116 WQKGP
-121 GKFLQAASKVADK
+121 GKFLQAATKVADK
-134 LPGRLKLVGG
+134 LPGRFKILGG
-144 ALKLVAR
+144 ALKLLAR

-157 KVVASPLGRAE
+157 KVVASPVGRAE
-168 IYSVLGGSTG
+168 IYSVLGGTAG
-178 AGAGSITYDMLNEQ
+178 AGTGSITYDMLNEQ

-198 NAITDD
+198 NAITDE

-209 DKEIDQNIIANS
+209 EKKIDQDILANS
-221 LRATKTAA
+221 FRATKNAA
-229 YWNAGA
+229 MWNAGA

-241 IYGALG
+241 IFGPLGKLTSKLFGA
-247 RMGKH
+247 KS
-252 LFNVKGEK
+252 EK
-260 AVRLSEIAKE
+260 AVRLSEFAKE

-278 TAIEGKALN
+278 TGIEDGVLSD
-287 ETGFKNFGKGAL
+287 
-299 APLGQ
+299 LGRN
-304 SYFKTVGVFP
+304 YFKTVGVFP

-351 SSSIYNQAAKVFAE
+351 SSAIYNQAAKTFAD
-365 NAAVIGA
+365 NAAVIGS
-372 KYQAFERVAEALGN
+372 KYKAFETFAEALGN
-386 PRVIGMDKTVKYAK
+386 PRVISLDATTKYAR

-418 GIGDLDIKA
+418 GIGDLDVKA

-440 LFMKAVAA
+440 LFMKATAA
-448 IGTNKLTPK
+448 IGSNKITPK
-457 EYSGLTRMLN
+457 EYSGLMRMLN
-467 RAIEGTQ
+467 RAIENTQ
-474 YNLPVGSV
+474 YTLPTGSV
-482 WSLKEAMETDFAAFG
+482 WSLREALETDLNAFG
-497 GKLTKDNLF
+497 GKLTKDNLL
-506 TDQTIKE
+506 TDSTIKE

-529 DIAYKISQGKDL
+529 DIAFKISQGEQL
-541 NNKLLDANATFS
+541 YSKLKDANGTFS
-553 QVMGFIDEPIVKS
+553 ALMGFIKSPLIKS

-581 GVKGL
+581 GVRGIEGM
-586 ASMSR
+586 AR
-591 DQLFRTMEKDVFA
+591 DKMFQTMERDVFA
-604 SNSPQAIEQFKIII
+604 SNSPEAIEAFKVII
-618 GAAGRNMTPNGKAL
+618 GAAGKGATPNGKAL
-632 FEAAKARYMFNT
+632 FEASKARYMFNA
-644 FLQSFDTAGSPQA
+644 FLKSFDTAGSPQA

-666 DAQVT
+666 EAGV
-671 AKNKYVSEA
+671 KSGNKYMSDA
-680 MEDLGT
+680 MEELGT
-686 DVLARQRGFR
+686 DAIARQRGFS
-696 IEDVRLNNGIYDVS
+696 IDDVRLNNGIYDVS

-740 GRDKMQLLLGKKG
+740 GRDQMMKLLGKGG

-763 MKAISDVAVSDTSTF
+763 MKAISDIAVSDTSTF

-821 MLSDPVALRMMN
+821 MLTDPVALRYMN

-851 GKRYGNEAYRNIMP
+851 GRRYGRSIETGITKPTKFLTA
-865 KLSSAFLTQ
+865 AGLTQ

-901 DPIRIQEELLGMPFD
+901 DPIRIQEQLLGMPFE
-916 NPKPRYDDNTLPKET
+916 NPKPRYDDKNLPKET
-931 VESMFAQDFTPG
+931 IESMFAQDFTPG

-956 IQSTVRASDETD
+956 IQSTVRNSDEAD
-968 IDQELRDVEAER
+968 LDQESRNVEAER
-980 ASVMGDVEL
+980 ASIMGDIEL
-989 ENPVQQPQ
+989 ESPVQQPPA
-997 VTEQVN
+997 TGQVN

-1008 ALFPNDPTGAAIA
+1008 ALFPNDPTGTAIA
-1021 MRGRKNV
+1021 MRGNRRV

>member
-1 MATTLEELQKKL
+1 MATTLKDLQKQL
-13 DDKSLNPDE
+13 DDKSLNPSE
-22 LSREQ
+22 LSKEQ
-27 RNIIDELI
+27 RAIIDELI
-35 RRGELKG
+35 KRGDLKG
-42 PTMGE
+42 PSTGE
-47 LRTQR
+47 LALQR
-52 DVAAKKIAR
+52 EQAAEEIAR
-61 ADEFYAD
+61 ADQFYAD
-68 PIGQALQA
+68 PIGSALAA
-76 EDSFFSGRPDA
+76 EDSMFKGRPTA

-93 SGSIAPYLLM
+93 SGSIAPYVVM
-103 RKKIFGATKNGTL
+103 RKKIFGAAKNGTL
-116 WRKGP
+116 WQKGP
-121 GKFLQAASKVADK
+121 GKMLQAATKVADK
-134 LPGRLKLVGG
+134 LPGRFKILGG
-144 ALKLVAR
+144 ALKLIAR

-157 KVVASPLGRAE
+157 KVVASPVGRAE
-168 IYSVLGGSTG
+168 IYSVLGGTAG
-178 AGAGSITYDMLNEQ
+178 AGTGSITYDMLNEQ

-198 NAITDD
+198 NAITDE

-209 DKEIDQNIIANS
+209 EKEIDQDILANS
-221 LRATKTAA
+221 FRATKNAA
-229 YWNAGA
+229 MWNAGA

-241 IYGALG
+241 IFGPLGKLTGKLFGA
-247 RMGKH
+247 KS
-252 LFNVKGEK
+252 EK
-260 AVRLSEIAKE
+260 AVRLSEFAKE

-278 TAIEGKALN
+278 TGIEDGVLSD
-287 ETGFKNFGKGAL
+287 
-299 APLGQ
+299 LGRN
-304 SYFKTVGVFP
+304 YFKTVGVFP

-322 ALQVA
+322 SLQVA

-351 SSSIYNQAAKVFAE
+351 SSSIYNQAAKTFAD
-365 NAAVIGA
+365 NAAVIGS
-372 KYQAFERVAEALGN
+372 KYKAFETFAEALGN
-386 PRVIGMDKTVKYAK
+386 PRVISLDATTKYAR

-418 GIGDLDIKA
+418 GLGDLDVKA

-440 LFMKAVAA
+440 LFMKATAA
-448 IGTNKLTPK
+448 IGSNKITPK
-457 EYSGLTRMLN
+457 EYSGLMRMLN

-474 YNLPVGSV
+474 YTLPTGSV
-482 WSLKEAMETDFAAFG
+482 WSLREALETDLNAFG
-497 GKLTKDNLF
+497 GKLTKDNLL
-506 TDQTIKE
+506 TDSTIKE

-529 DIAYKISQGKDL
+529 DMAFKISQGEQL
-541 NNKLLDANATFS
+541 YSKLKDANGTFS
-553 QVMGFIDEPIVKS
+553 ALMGFIKSPLIKS

-581 GVKGL
+581 GVKGIEGM
-586 ASMSR
+586 AR
-591 DQLFRTMEKDVFA
+591 DKMFQTMERDVFA
-604 SNSPQAIEQFKIII
+604 SNSPEAIEAFKVII
-618 GAAGRNMTPNGKAL
+618 GAAGKGATPNGKAL
-632 FEAAKARYMFNT
+632 FEASKARYMFNA
-644 FLQSFDTAGSPQA
+644 FLKSFDTAGSPQA

-666 DAQVT
+666 EAGV
-671 AKNKYVSEA
+671 KSGNKYMSDA
-680 MEDLGT
+680 MEELGT
-686 DVLARQRGFR
+686 DAIARQRGFS
-696 IEDVRLNNGIYDVS
+696 IDDVRLNNGIYDVS

-740 GRDKMQLLLGKKG
+740 GRDKMMKLLGKG
-753 ADDFYKFTDY
+753 GSDDFYKFTDY
-763 MKAISDVAVSDTSTF
+763 MKAISDIAVSDTSTF

-821 MLSDPVALRMMN
+821 MLTDPVALRYMN
-833 DALGVDEQLKI
+833 DALGVDEQLKV

-851 GKRYGNEAYRNIMP
+851 GRRYGRQVTP
-865 KLSSAFLTQ
+865 KLTALGLTQ

-892 TPRVNPKTV
+892 MPRVNPKTI
-901 DPIRIQEELLGMPFD
+901 DPIRIQEQLLGMPFD
-916 NPKPRYDDNTLPKET
+916 NTKPRYEDKNLPKET

-956 IQSTVRASDETD
+956 IQSTVRATDETD
-968 IDQELRDVEAER
+968 IDQESRNVEAET
-980 ASVMGDVEL
+980 AGVMGDVEL
-989 ENPVQQPQ
+989 ESPVPQPPA
-997 VTEQVN
+997 TGQVN

-1021 MRGRKNV
+1021 QRGVKRG

>member
-1 MATTLEELQKKL
+1 MATTLKDLQKQL
-13 DDKSLNPDE
+13 DDKSLNPSE
-22 LSREQ
+22 LSKEQ
-27 RNIIDELI
+27 RAIIDELI
-35 RRGELKG
+35 KRGDLKG
-42 PTMGE
+42 PSTGE
-47 LRTQR
+47 LALQR
-52 DVAAKKIAR
+52 EQAAEEIAR
-61 ADEFYAD
+61 ADQFYAD
-68 PIGQALQA
+68 PIGSALAA
-76 EDSFFSGRPDA
+76 EDSMFKGRPTA

-93 SGSIAPYLLM
+93 SGSIAPYVVM
-103 RKKIFGATKNGTL
+103 RKKIFGAAKNGTL
-116 WRKGP
+116 WQKGP
-121 GKFLQAASKVADK
+121 GKFLQAATKVADK
-134 LPGRLKLVGG
+134 LPGRFKILGG
-144 ALKLVAR
+144 ALKLIAR

-157 KVVASPLGRAE
+157 KVVASPVGRAE
-168 IYSVLGGSTG
+168 IYSVLGGTAG
-178 AGAGSITYDMLNEQ
+178 AGTGSITYDMLNEQ

-198 NAITDD
+198 NAITDE

-209 DKEIDQNIIANS
+209 EKEIDQDILANS
-221 LRATKTAA
+221 FRATKNAA
-229 YWNAGA
+229 MWNAGA

-241 IYGALG
+241 IFGPLGKLTGKLFGA
-247 RMGKH
+247 KS
-252 LFNVKGEK
+252 EK
-260 AVRLSEIAKE
+260 AVRLSEFAKE

-278 TAIEGKALN
+278 TGIEDGVLSD
-287 ETGFKNFGKGAL
+287 
-299 APLGQ
+299 LGRN
-304 SYFKTVGVFP
+304 YFKTVGVFP

-322 ALQVA
+322 SLQVA

-351 SSSIYNQAAKVFAE
+351 SSSIYNQAAKTFAD
-365 NAAVIGA
+365 NASVIGS
-372 KYQAFERVAEALGN
+372 KYKAFETFAEALGN
-386 PRVIGMDKTVKYAK
+386 PRVISLDATTKYAR

-418 GIGDLDIKA
+418 GLGDLDVKA

-440 LFMKAVAA
+440 LFMKATAA
-448 IGTNKLTPK
+448 IGSNKITPK
-457 EYSGLTRMLN
+457 EYSGLMRMLN

-474 YNLPVGSV
+474 YTLPTGSV
-482 WSLKEAMETDFAAFG
+482 WSLREALETDLNAFG
-497 GKLTKDNLF
+497 GKLTKDNLL
-506 TDQTIKE
+506 TDSTIKE

-529 DIAYKISQGKDL
+529 DMAFKISQGEQL
-541 NNKLLDANATFS
+541 YSKLKDANGTFS
-553 QVMGFIDEPIVKS
+553 ALMGFIKSPLIKS

-581 GVKGL
+581 GVKGIEGM
-586 ASMSR
+586 AR
-591 DQLFRTMEKDVFA
+591 DKMFQTMERDVFA
-604 SNSPQAIEQFKIII
+604 SNSPEAIEAFKVII
-618 GAAGRNMTPNGKAL
+618 GAAGKGATPNGKAL
-632 FEAAKARYMFNT
+632 FEASKARYMFNA
-644 FLQSFDTAGSPQA
+644 FLKSFDTAGSPQA

-666 DAQVT
+666 EAGV
-671 AKNKYVSEA
+671 KSGNKYMSDA
-680 MEDLGT
+680 MEELGT
-686 DVLARQRGFR
+686 DAIARQRGFS
-696 IEDVRLNNGIYDVS
+696 IDDVRLNNGIYDVS

-740 GRDKMQLLLGKKG
+740 GRDKMMKLLGKG
-753 ADDFYKFTDY
+753 GSDDFYKFTDY
-763 MKAISDVAVSDTSTF
+763 MKAISDIAVSDTSTF

-821 MLSDPVALRMMN
+821 MLTDPVALRYMN
-833 DALGVDEQLKI
+833 DALGVDEQLKV

-851 GKRYGNEAYRNIMP
+851 GRRYGRQVTP
-865 KLSSAFLTQ
+865 KLTALGLTQ

-892 TPRVNPKTV
+892 MPRVNPKTI
-901 DPIRIQEELLGMPFD
+901 DPIRIQEQLLGMPFD
-916 NPKPRYDDNTLPKET
+916 NTKPRYEDKNLPKET

-956 IQSTVRASDETD
+956 IQSTVRATDETD
-968 IDQELRDVEAER
+968 IDQESRNVEAET
-980 ASVMGDVEL
+980 AGVMGDVEL
-989 ENPVQQPQ
+989 ESPVPQPPA
-997 VTEQVN
+997 TGQVN

-1021 MRGRKNV
+1021 QRGVKRG

>member
-1 MATTLEELQKKL
+1 MATTLKELQKKL
-13 DDKSLNPDE
+13 DDKSLNPNE

-27 RNIIDELI
+27 RAIIDELI
-35 RRGELKG
+35 KRGELKG
-42 PTMGE
+42 PTMRE
-47 LRTQR
+47 LTLKR
-52 DVAAKKIAR
+52 DKAAKDIAR
-61 ADEFYAD
+61 ADQFYAD
-68 PIGQALQA
+68 PIGSALEA
-76 EDSFFSGRPDA
+76 EDSMFKGRPTA

-93 SGSIAPYLLM
+93 SGSIAPYVVM
-103 RKKIFGATKNGTL
+103 RKKIFGAAKNGTL
-116 WRKGP
+116 WQKGP
-121 GKFLQAASKVADK
+121 GKFLQSATKVADR
-134 LPGRLKLVGG
+134 LPGRFKILGG
-144 ALKLVAR
+144 ALKLLAR

-157 KVVASPLGRAE
+157 KVVASPVGRAE
-168 IYSVLGGSTG
+168 IYSVLGGTAG
-178 AGAGSITYDMLNEQ
+178 AGTGSITYDMLNEQ

-198 NAITDD
+198 NAITDE

-209 DKEIDQNIIANS
+209 EKEIDQDILANS
-221 LRATKTAA
+221 FRATKNAA
-229 YWNAGA
+229 MWNAGA

-241 IYGALG
+241 IFGPLGKLTSKLFGA
-247 RMGKH
+247 KS
-252 LFNVKGEK
+252 EK
-260 AVRLSEIAKE
+260 AVRLSEFAKE

-278 TAIEGKALN
+278 TGIEDGVLSD
-287 ETGFKNFGKGAL
+287 
-299 APLGQ
+299 LGRN
-304 SYFKTVGVFP
+304 YFKTVGVFP

-322 ALQVA
+322 SLQVA

-351 SSSIYNQAAKVFAE
+351 SSAIYNQAAKTFAD
-365 NAAVIGA
+365 NAAVIGS
-372 KYQAFERVAEALGN
+372 KYKAFETFAEALGN
-386 PRVIGMDKTVKYAK
+386 PRVISLDATTKYAR

-418 GIGDLDIKA
+418 GLGDLDVKA

-440 LFMKAVAA
+440 LFMKATAA
-448 IGTNKLTPK
+448 IGSNKITPK
-457 EYSGLTRMLN
+457 EYSGLMRMLN

-474 YNLPVGSV
+474 YTLPTGSV
-482 WSLKEAMETDFAAFG
+482 WSLREALETDLNAFG
-497 GKLTKDNLF
+497 GKLTKDNLL

-529 DIAYKISQGKDL
+529 DIAFKISQGEQL
-541 NNKLLDANATFS
+541 YSKLKDANGTFS
-553 QVMGFIDEPIVKS
+553 ALMGFIKSPLIKS

-581 GVKGL
+581 GVKGIEGM
-586 ASMSR
+586 AR
-591 DQLFRTMEKDVFA
+591 DKMFQTMERDVFA
-604 SNSPQAIEQFKIII
+604 SNSPEAIEAFKVII
-618 GAAGRNMTPNGKAL
+618 GAAGKGATPNGKAL
-632 FEAAKARYMFNT
+632 FEASKARYMFNA
-644 FLQSFDTAGSPQA
+644 FLKSFDTAGSPQA

-666 DAQVT
+666 EAGV
-671 AKNKYVSEA
+671 KSGNKYMSDA
-680 MEDLGT
+680 MEELGT
-686 DVLARQRGFR
+686 DAIARQRGFS
-696 IEDVRLNNGIYDVS
+696 IDDVRLNNGIYDVS

-740 GRDKMQLLLGKKG
+740 GRDKMMKLLGKGG

-763 MKAISDVAVSDTSTF
+763 MKAISDIAVSDTSTF

-821 MLSDPVALRMMN
+821 MLTDPVALRYMN
-833 DALGVDEQLKI
+833 DALGVDEQLKV

-851 GKRYGNEAYRNIMP
+851 GRRYGRQVTP
-865 KLSSAFLTQ
+865 KLTALGLTQ

-901 DPIRIQEELLGMPFD
+901 DPIRIQEQLLGMPFE
-916 NPKPRYDDNTLPKET
+916 NPKPRYDDKNLPKET
-931 VESMFAQDFTPG
+931 IESMFAQDFTPG

-956 IQSTVRASDETD
+956 IQSTVRNSDETD
-968 IDQELRDVEAER
+968 VDQELRNEEAER

-989 ENPVQQPQ
+989 ESPVQQPQ
-997 VTEQVN
+997 ATGQVN

-1021 MRGRKNV
+1021 MRGNRRV

>member
-1 MATTLEELQKKL
+1 MATTLKELQKKL
-13 DDKSLNPDE
+13 DDRSLNPNE

-27 RNIIDELI
+27 RAIIDELI
-35 RRGELKG
+35 NRGELKG
-42 PTMGE
+42 PSMRDLT
-47 LRTQR
+47 LQR
-52 DVAAKKIAR
+52 DKAAKDVAR
-61 ADEFYAD
+61 ADQFYAD
-68 PIGQALQA
+68 PIGSALKA
-76 EDSFFSGRPDA
+76 EDSMFKGRPTA

-93 SGSIAPYLLM
+93 TGSIAPYVVM
-103 RKKIFGATKNGTL
+103 RKKIFGAAKNGTL
-116 WRKGP
+116 WQKGP
-121 GKFLQAASKVADK
+121 GKMLQAATKVADK
-134 LPGRLKLVGG
+134 LPGRFKILGG
-144 ALKLVAR
+144 ALKLLAR

-157 KVVASPLGRAE
+157 KVVASPVGRAE
-168 IYSVLGGSTG
+168 IYSVLGGSAG
-178 AGAGSITYDMLNEQ
+178 AGTGSITYDMLNEQ

-198 NAITDD
+198 NAITDE

-209 DKEIDQNIIANS
+209 EKEIDQDILANS
-221 LRATKTAA
+221 FRATKNAA

-241 IYGALG
+241 IFGPLGKLTGKLFGA
-247 RMGKH
+247 KS
-252 LFNVKGEK
+252 EK
-260 AVRLSEIAKE
+260 AVRLSEFAKE

-278 TAIEGKALN
+278 TGIEDGVLSD
-287 ETGFKNFGKGAL
+287 
-299 APLGQ
+299 LGRN
-304 SYFKTVGVFP
+304 YFKTVGVFP

-338 LVRYAP
+338 LVKYAP

-351 SSSIYNQAAKVFAE
+351 SSSIYNQAAKTFSE
-365 NAAVIGA
+365 RAAVIGS
-372 KYQAFERVAEALGN
+372 KYQAFETFAEELGN
-386 PRVIGMDKTVKYAK
+386 PRVIQLAATNKYAR
-400 EMVEANRQMFPD
+400 ELFESNRQMFPD

-418 GIGDLDIKA
+418 GMGDLDVKA

-440 LFMKAVAA
+440 LFIKSMAA
-448 IGTNKLTPK
+448 IGDNLVTPK
-457 EYSGLTRMLN
+457 EYSGVMKMLN

-474 YNLPVGSV
+474 LNLPTGIV
-482 WSLKEAMETDFAAFG
+482 WSMREALEKDFASFG
-497 GKLTKDNLF
+497 GKLTKDNLLG
-506 TDQTIKE
+506 DATIKE

-529 DIAYKISQGKDL
+529 DIAYKISQGEKL
-541 NNKLLDANATFS
+541 NAKLLDANGTFS
-553 QVMGFIDEPIVKS
+553 AIMGFIKSPLIKS

-581 GVKGL
+581 GVRGL
-586 ASMSR
+586 ESMSR
-591 DQLFRTMEKDVFA
+591 DRMFQTMERDVFA
-604 SNSPQAIEQFKIII
+604 SNSPEAIEQFKVII
-618 GAAGRNMTPNGKAL
+618 GAAGKGATSNGKAL
-632 FEAAKARYMFNT
+632 FEAAKARYMFNA
-644 FLQSFDTAGSPQA
+644 FLKSFDTAGSPQA

-666 DAQVT
+666 QTGV
-671 AKNKYVSEA
+671 KSGNKYMADA
-680 MEDLGT
+680 MEEIGT
-686 DVLARQRGFR
+686 DAIARQRGFS
-696 IEDVRLNNGIYDVS
+696 IDDVRLNNGIYDVS

-740 GRDKMQLLLGKKG
+740 GRDKMMKLLGKG
-753 ADDFYKFTDY
+753 GSEDFYKFTDY
-763 MKAISDVAVSDTSTF
+763 MKAISDVAISDTSTF

-801 AAVNPF
+801 AAVNPL
-807 APAIFLLL
+807 APLVFLAL
-815 ARKAGR
+815 ARKAGSV
-821 MLSDPVALRMMN
+821 LSDPVALRLMN

-844 LKGQKIR
+844 LSGKKIR
-851 GKRYGNEAYRNIMP
+851 GKKYGTGAYRNVTP
-865 KLSSAFLTQ
+865 KLTAAGLTQ

-880 RLMNY
+880 RFMNY
-885 FADEDED
+885 LNDEDED
-892 TPRVNPKTV
+892 MPRIDPKKI
-901 DPIRIQEELLGMPFD
+901 DPIRIQEQLLGQPFE
-916 NPKPRYDDNTLPKET
+916 NPKPRYDDKNLPKET

-956 IQSTVRASDETD
+956 IQSAVRNSDETD
-968 IDQELRDVEAER
+968 IDQESRNVEAER

-997 VTEQVN
+997 ATGQVN

>member
-1 MATTLEELQKKL
+1 MATTLKELQKKL
-13 DDKSLNPDE
+13 DDRSLNPNE

-27 RNIIDELI
+27 RAIIDELI
-35 RRGELKG
+35 KRGELKG
-42 PTMGE
+42 PTMRD
-47 LRTQR
+47 LTLQR
-52 DVAAKKIAR
+52 DKAAKDIAR
-61 ADEFYAD
+61 ADQFYAD
-68 PIGQALQA
+68 PIGSALEA
-76 EDSFFSGRPDA
+76 EDSMFKGRPTA

-93 SGSIAPYLLM
+93 SGSIAPYVVM
-103 RKKIFGATKNGTL
+103 RKKIFGAAKNGTL
-116 WRKGP
+116 WQKGP
-121 GKFLQAASKVADK
+121 GKFLQSATKVADR
-134 LPGRLKLVGG
+134 LPGRFKILGG
-144 ALKLVAR
+144 ALKLLAR

-157 KVVASPLGRAE
+157 KVVASPVGRAE
-168 IYSVLGGSTG
+168 IYSVLGGTAG
-178 AGAGSITYDMLNEQ
+178 AGTGSITYDMLNEQ

-198 NAITDD
+198 NAITDE

-209 DKEIDQNIIANS
+209 EKEIDQDILANS
-221 LRATKTAA
+221 FRATKNAA

-241 IYGALG
+241 IFGPLGKLTSKLFGA
-247 RMGKH
+247 KS
-252 LFNVKGEK
+252 EK
-260 AVRLSEIAKE
+260 AVRLSEFAKE

-278 TAIEGKALN
+278 TGIEDGVLSD
-287 ETGFKNFGKGAL
+287 
-299 APLGQ
+299 LGRN
-304 SYFKTVGVFP
+304 YFKTVGVFP

-322 ALQVA
+322 SLQVA

-351 SSSIYNQAAKVFAE
+351 SSAIYNQAAKTFAD
-365 NAAVIGA
+365 NAAVIGS
-372 KYQAFERVAEALGN
+372 KYKAFETFAEALGN
-386 PRVIGMDKTVKYAK
+386 PRVISLDATTKYAR

-418 GIGDLDIKA
+418 GLGDLDVKA

-440 LFMKAVAA
+440 LFMKATAA
-448 IGTNKLTPK
+448 IGSNKITPK
-457 EYSGLTRMLN
+457 EYSGLMRMLN

-474 YNLPVGSV
+474 YTLPTGSV
-482 WSLKEAMETDFAAFG
+482 WSLREALETDLNAFG
-497 GKLTKDNLF
+497 GKLTKDNLL

-529 DIAYKISQGKDL
+529 DIAFKISQGEQL
-541 NNKLLDANATFS
+541 YSKLKDANGTFS
-553 QVMGFIDEPIVKS
+553 ALMGFIKSPLIKS

-581 GVKGL
+581 GVKGIEGM
-586 ASMSR
+586 AR
-591 DQLFRTMEKDVFA
+591 DKMFQTMERDVFA
-604 SNSPQAIEQFKIII
+604 SNSPEAIEAFKVII
-618 GAAGRNMTPNGKAL
+618 GAAGKGATPNGKAL
-632 FEAAKARYMFNT
+632 FEASKARYMFNA
-644 FLQSFDTAGSPQA
+644 FLKSFDTAGSPQA

-666 DAQVT
+666 EAGV
-671 AKNKYVSEA
+671 KSGNKYMSDA
-680 MEDLGT
+680 MEELGT
-686 DVLARQRGFR
+686 DAIARQRGFS
-696 IEDVRLNNGIYDVS
+696 IDDVRLNNGIYDVS

-740 GRDKMQLLLGKKG
+740 GRDKMMKLLGKGG

-763 MKAISDVAVSDTSTF
+763 MKAISDIAVSDTSTF

-821 MLSDPVALRMMN
+821 MLTDPVALRYMN

-851 GKRYGNEAYRNIMP
+851 GRTYGRSIETGITKPTKFLTA
-865 KLSSAFLTQ
+865 AGLTQ

-892 TPRVNPKTV
+892 MPRVNPKTI
-901 DPIRIQEELLGMPFD
+901 DPIRIQEQLLGMPFD
-916 NPKPRYDDNTLPKET
+916 NPKPRYDDKNLPKET
-931 VESMFAQDFTPG
+931 IESMFAQDFTPG

-956 IQSTVRASDETD
+956 IQSTVRNSDEAD
-968 IDQELRDVEAER
+968 IDQESRNVEAER

-989 ENPVQQPQ
+989 ENPVQQPPA
-997 VTEQVN
+997 TGQVN